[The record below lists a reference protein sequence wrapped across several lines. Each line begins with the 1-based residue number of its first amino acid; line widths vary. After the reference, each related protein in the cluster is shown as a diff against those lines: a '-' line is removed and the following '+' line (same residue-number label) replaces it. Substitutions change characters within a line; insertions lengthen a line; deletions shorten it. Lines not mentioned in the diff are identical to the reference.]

1 VISASTRVAA
11 IIGDPVR
18 HSLSP
23 ILHNAAFQEL
33 GLDWVYVA
41 FEVPKGGAA
50 AALAAMRTLRLA
62 GLSVT
67 MPHKTAAVDACD
79 EVSAAAAQLQSV
91 NTVTPIAGGRLRG
104 DSTDGEGFLRSVTTE
119 LDVNGASV
127 VILGAGGAA
136 RAVAYALH
144 HAGAQVQIS
153 ARREERAATAVERVG
168 GGAVVAWDQ
177 RNDAA
182 HAADLVVNAT
192 PIGMPDNDG
201 NPLLP
206 IALRADQVVADLVYH
221 PIDTELLHEARSRG
235 ARTVDGLQML
245 VHQAALQ
252 FEQWTGQPAPVD
264 TMHLAVRR
272 AIG

>member
-1 VISASTRVAA
+1 VAG

-23 ILHNAAFQEL
+23 ILHNAAFEEL

-41 FEVPKGGAA
+41 FEVPEGGVPG
-50 AALAAMRTLRLA
+50 ALAAMRALGLG

-91 NTVTPIAGGRLRG
+91 NTVMPLDDRRLRG
-104 DSTDGEGFLRSVTTE
+104 DTTDGEGFLRSVTTE
-119 LDVNGASV
+119 LDVDRADV
-127 VILGAGGAA
+127 LILGAGGAA

-144 HAGAQVQIS
+144 HAGALVQIS
-153 ARREERAATAVERVG
+153 ARRDEQAASAVERVG
-168 GGAVVAWDQ
+168 GGTVVAWAE
-177 RNDAA
+177 RNEAA

-192 PIGMPDNDG
+192 PIGMAGGDD

-206 IALRADQVVADLVYH
+206 SALRADQVVADLVYH
-221 PIDTELLHEARSRG
+221 PIDTPLLNEARTQG

-245 VHQAALQ
+245 VQQAALQ
-252 FEQWTGQPAPVD
+252 FEQWTGEPAPLE
-264 TMHLAVRR
+264 TMHDAAMR
-272 AIG
+272 ASVSRT